1 MSELTDKEKSST
13 IKIITDFGTLEYMR
27 KLSSDNFFILH
38 SRIVQTMKEVQ
49 ISVNQKINKTF
60 EEKIVFP
67 NDEWIMI
74 RYNPSITEFS
84 VLLEWDKNKKKDWN
98 NY

>member
-27 KLSSDNFFILH
+27 NLSITNYSILN
-38 SRIVQTMKEVQ
+38 SRILQIMKEFE

-60 EEKIVFP
+60 QEKIVFP

-74 RYNPSITEFS
+74 RYNPNTTEFS
-84 VLLEWDKNKKKDWN
+84 VLLEWDRTRN
-98 NY
+98 NQK